1 MRAKTVV
8 IALVSMLGLAVRLAG
23 AGQAAEA
30 TVVPLITLDTTE
42 LELVQRSATNKHV
55 DFAIPARLN
64 TAGVEIRR
72 WSIAQG
78 GRLIDSA
85 GTQIKLGPIANART
99 TVIASFDLDH
109 LDIAGPYIA
118 TVELAAP
125 PEPPPAVPKGGSDAS
140 ATTTPSPEQKDREQ
154 TVQLKLNKP
163 AAELRVSTPLQIERT
178 VWLPCLSFLEPD
190 RITFNEAAGK
200 SWVRTDPNSW
210 NVVLRRANEPEEG
223 RRLKVQLPAAID
235 GWGQADASVALDG
248 WISLGTTSG
257 TLTVRAPQLAAQ
269 TVDFPVTIVSH
280 LSRIWLV
287 VTIILGILLGW
298 YFRDV
303 LDKRRERLEATIP
316 AQQELDTATALIAK
330 TVDKTFKQSLIDA
343 RTNLDK
349 VARANASTAQQIKD
363 ATAKAIAERE
373 KIVKEIADLVAKVKT
388 ARESWEKVGHDIGPV
403 PVNVRTELGTLRRVL
418 EQSGNRLN
426 NGDLTGL
433 DKELDDGLTER
444 REKLHDAVKTWV
456 ETFVLDVDDLKKKKP
471 WPDTKIPDAIAAIDG
486 DGSKL
491 KTSAD
496 AAMTADAV
504 ATLVADTA
512 RLLATFRDR
521 LSGRGVRDVR
531 TIAHVVS
538 EALTKRDS
546 KLKGEAGKIDKT
558 AEQLPAKADGDA
570 ALDEAETLVAALNA
584 AHDAI
589 VAGLTVAWNDAS
601 KELPGLSAG
610 SFTTALNELANKP
623 KPAQQQLGDD
633 DRRLAQAKPATT
645 ADELRDLLAEA
656 DAVPAGAAPAWT
668 IELEA
673 PDAFAFEPVLVR
685 IKVRAPTG
693 QNQPEVTLRWSENG
707 QFIGATE
714 PGILQWSFYW
724 AQAAPVTIEVTA
736 TDRNGVTAQATR
748 TINVRLR
755 DTEMTVGGLQVSLEK
770 VTYAQKLVA
779 GALIVAGG
787 WVIFSPNFIGNFT
800 ELFGALL
807 WGFSV
812 DVGSAKLG
820 ELTEQVKGLKPTIPV
835 PKANG

>member
-8 IALVSMLGLAVRLAG
+8 IALVSMLGLAVRLVG
-23 AGQAAEA
+23 SSQAAEA

-42 LELVQRSATNKHV
+42 LELVQRSATNKHI
-55 DFAIPARLN
+55 DFMIPARLN

-85 GTQIKLGPIANART
+85 GTQIKLGPVANART
-99 TVIASFDLDH
+99 MVVTSFDLDH
-109 LDIAGPYIA
+109 LDMAGPYIA
-118 TVELAAP
+118 TVEFAAP
-125 PEPPPAVPKGGSDAS
+125 PEPPLAVPKGGSDTS

-178 VWLPCLSFLEPD
+178 VWLPGLSFLEPEK
-190 RITFNEAAGK
+190 ITLNEAAGK
-200 SWVRTDPNSW
+200 SFVRTDPNSW

-223 RRLKVQLPAAID
+223 HRLKVQLPAAID
-235 GWGQADASVALDG
+235 GWGQADAPVALDG

-257 TLTVRAPQLAAQ
+257 TLTLRAPQLAAQ
-269 TVDFPVTIVSH
+269 TVDIPVTIVSH
-280 LSRIWLV
+280 LSRFWLV

-316 AQQELDTATALIAK
+316 AQLELDTAAALIAK
-330 TVDKTFKQSLIDA
+330 TVDKTFRQSLIDA
-343 RTNLDK
+343 RTKLDT

-373 KIVKEIADLVAKVKT
+373 KLTKDIADLIAKVKT
-388 ARESWEKVGHDIGPV
+388 ARESWGKVGHDTGPL
-403 PVNVRTELGTLRRVL
+403 PVNVRAKLDTLHSVL
-418 EQSGNRLN
+418 DRSGNRLN

-433 DKELDDGLTER
+433 DKELDDELAAQ
-444 REKLHDAVKTWV
+444 REKLRDAVKNWV
-456 ETFVLDVDDLKKKKP
+456 DTFNSDVDGLKKKP

-496 AAMTADAV
+496 AATTADAV

-531 TIAHVVS
+531 TTAHVVS
-538 EALTKRDS
+538 EALTTRDS
-546 KLKGEAGKIDKT
+546 KLKGEAGKIDK
-558 AEQLPAKADGDA
+558 AVEQLPAKAGGDA

-584 AHDAI
+584 VHDAI
-589 VAGLTVAWNDAS
+589 VAGLTAAWDDAAN
-601 KELPGLSAG
+601 ELPGLSAG
-610 SFTTALNELANKP
+610 SFATALNELAKKP
-623 KPAQQQLGDD
+623 KPAQQKLGDD
-633 DRRLAQAKPATT
+633 DSRAAPAKRATT
-645 ADELRDLLAEA
+645 ADQLRDLLAEA

-714 PGILQWSFYW
+714 AGILQWSFYW
-724 AQAAPVTIEVTA
+724 AKAAPVTIEVTA

-748 TINVRLR
+748 TIDVRLR
-755 DTEMTVGGLQVSLEK
+755 DMQMTVGGLQVSLEK
-770 VTYAQKLVA
+770 VTFAQKLVA
-779 GALIVAGG
+779 GGLIVAGG

-807 WGFSV
+807 WGFGV
-812 DVGSAKLG
+812 DVGSTKLG
-820 ELTEQVKGLKPTIPV
+820 ELTDQVKGLKPTIPV
-835 PKANG
+835 PKAGG